1 MPATAQLDQLSPTAT
16 PLEPVEV
23 LLDADLQPTQFLWR
37 DRLWLVR
44 SADRQALGAVLPVVQ
59 PGPVLEA
66 WRVSAGRGRSGPQGG
81 YALVRDSAGGWWLR
95 ELVA

>member
-1 MPATAQLDQLSPTAT
+1 MPGTAQLDQLAPAAT

-37 DRLWLVR
+37 ERLWLVR
-44 SADRQALGAVLPVVQ
+44 SAERQPAGMVLPVVQ
-59 PGPVLEA
+59 PGPALEV
-66 WRVSAGRGRSGPQGG
+66 WRASAGRGRSGPQGR